1 MVRSKEADKKIGR
14 LVKTFIDM
22 GGHQIQLNVIEKAA
36 LIDAQKH
43 PEKYRNLIVRVWGWS
58 GYFTE
63 LDKVYQDQII
73 MRADLSV

>member
-1 MVRSKEADKKIGR
+1 MKVRIAV
-14 LVKTFIDM
+14 LVS
-22 GGHQIQLNVIEKAA
+22 GGGTNLQA